1 DPGMALVVEL
11 RVGDLGL
18 ERLYEPVRRLAR
30 GVGDDVQLDRR
41 VLCHRRIVARYRSGM
56 SSSVDESVG
65 RELVSAMAAQDWAR
79 LEGCFAPEVQF
90 FAATPSKSPLRERS
104 GAHDAASLLATWFGD
119 GDPLELVS
127 STVEEV
133 AGKVH
138 VA

>member
-1 DPGMALVVEL
+1 
-11 RVGDLGL
+11 
-18 ERLYEPVRRLAR
+18 
-30 GVGDDVQLDRR
+30 
-41 VLCHRRIVARYRSGM
+41 M
-56 SSSVDESVG
+56 STSVDEAVG

-90 FAATPSKSPLRERS
+90 FAATPSKTPLRERS

-138 VA
+138 VAYRFRSFEDGAWHLVEQHAFCEVGTDGIERMHLVCSGFERL